1 MIKYETTENKYLYD
15 PKSIDEIINL
25 INSSNYY
32 DEGYLTQENVSM
44 LVNTINNFLNNI
56 KAVPHRIIKEKRET
70 EEEAREYFGQ
80 DFIQE
85 FDDLLTLLD
94 KQETIVSIHGTRPSV
109 CPIICEKGLQYKFP
123 SLDSTAVQQSMA
135 YGQHDMHYESFESLL
150 NWGHKNYKGL
160 VILAIPY
167 ECYYK
172 EGLWNHF
179 QYTNSS
185 AYGGQDY
192 RIDPDFIA
200 GYIDVN
206 EKKIVINPKY
216 NRNHNYDEYEKDMDI
231 FREKVGMDN
240 ETIRKQIIESEKLLS
255 SKVVKNNLPS
265 FNNEDKTI
273 DLSMVSG
280 YIEILIGIFNS
291 IKFGFPDG
299 MTEDRYRNF
308 LEELSN
314 SFSIIKKSIPL
325 LKTQA
330 QLEQEQQ
337 RFDAF
342 DPLPLQSQTESDNED
357 FDWSFDD
364 WGEDVVQEESKSSK
378 FM

>member
-135 YGQHDMHYESFESLL
+135 YGQHDMHYDKFDSLL
-150 NWGHKNYKGL
+150 NWRHKNYKGL

-179 QYTNSS
+179 QDTNSS

-216 NRNHNYDEYEKDMDI
+216 NRKHNYDGYEKDMDI
-231 FREKVGMDN
+231 FREKVGIDN

-280 YIEILIGIFNS
+280 YIEELIGTFNS
-291 IKFGFPDG
+291 IKLGFPDG
-299 MTEDRYRNF
+299 MTEDRYRRF
-308 LEELSN
+308 LEELSY

-337 RFDAF
+337 RFDVF
-342 DPLPLQSQTESDNED
+342 DQIPSQSQTEDDFED
-357 FDWSFDD
+357 LDWSFDD